1 MTIPSKLP
9 TTFEQWLRNQY
20 THNTLADITN
30 HGAQSGF
37 TGLIYYDETGSL
49 YDHYSDEIWQM
60 IEDDREDFDMKTCLE
75 LITSFNG
82 AQDVASDAQFKN
94 LLVWYAAERIAFKI
108 TEGEYSTEPNTI
120 S

>member
-37 TGLIYYDETGSL
+37 TGLIYYDETSSL

-60 IEDDREDFDMKTCLE
+60 IEDGVCAREVTSAEVHFPLAMQAAQQAGRHLKVVTNPVR
-75 LITSFNG
+75 ITVSF
-82 AQDVASDAQFKN
+82 
-94 LLVWYAAERIAFKI
+94 
-108 TEGEYSTEPNTI
+108 
-120 S
+120 